1 MKCIFIALLFIF
13 IVTCNA
19 EDTKSF
25 NDLWDIVAKEENAD
39 YPCNTTQQLL
49 YHNEYKR
56 LDKILNT
63 VYKKTLKMA
72 EKTEKENLKKS
83 QKYWEKYKKA
93 ECYAES
99 HPYRDGT
106 GEYTMVVSCYVELM
120 KERIQQLKEHFFPYE

>member
-1 MKCIFIALLFIF
+1 MKYIFITLSLIF
-13 IVTCNA
+13 ITTCNA

-25 NDLWDIVAKEENAD
+25 NELWDIAAKEENAD
-39 YPCNTTQQLL
+39 YPCNASQKLL

-63 VYKKTLKMA
+63 VYKKALKRA
-72 EKTEKENLKKS
+72 EKAEKENLKKS

-106 GEYTMVVSCYVELM
+106 GEYTMVASCYVELT
-120 KERIQQLKEHFFPYE
+120 KERIQQLKEHFSPYK